1 MYNTHN
7 KQLLIDFM
15 TKNNTISCSIDE
27 WILLMQQNIPNKI
40 PVRSTVYRL
49 MQNLVKE
56 KKVIRVQTGTK
67 DVKYCIDIC
76 NNTTDE
82 HLHTKCISCGEL
94 NHINIRISKE
104 FINKISNDYNFNI
117 DSADTIIYGKCTKC
131 N

>member
-15 TKNNTISCSIDE
+15 TKHNEISCSIDE
-27 WILLMQQNIPNKI
+27 WILLMKQNIPDKT

-67 DVKYCIDIC
+67 DVKYCISGC
-76 NNTTDE
+76 SHHTDE

-94 NHINIRISKE
+94 NHINIGLSKE
-104 FINKISNDYNFNI
+104 FINKISENYSFNI
-117 DSADTIIYGKCTKC
+117 NSADTIIYGKCTKC